1 LEKARSLV
9 KRLIGKPF
17 VSKHLL
23 FIPSDF
29 KPDIT
34 CEEPRY
40 SFVNRLRYRTSLSE
54 ILRFEILNKSEI
66 KFSYDLDYSDLWI
79 NIKLSDESKQ
89 VLLQDKLGSEDM
101 AIYRPNF
108 KSEFQTEL
116 ENGLQFLYSN
126 NRELNKSV
134 INLVTH
140 HKSHS
145 VRYTLNGNWIII
157 EFYNPQLELLETPNR
172 GSNSI
177 DIKH

>member
-1 LEKARSLV
+1 M
-9 KRLIGKPF
+9 KRIIGKPF

-23 FIPSDF
+23 FIPSNF
-29 KPDIT
+29 ESDIT

-40 SFVNRLRYRTSLSE
+40 SFVNKQHYRTDISE

-66 KFSYDLDYSDLWI
+66 VFSYDFDYSALWI
-79 NIKLSDESKQ
+79 NIKLSDVSKQ

-101 AIYRPNF
+101 AIYRQNF

-116 ENGLQFLYSN
+116 ENGLLFLYSN

-134 INLVTH
+134 INLLTH

-145 VRYTLNGNWIII
+145 ARYTLNGNWIII
-157 EFYNPQLELLETPNR
+157 EFYNPQLELLEAPNR
-172 GSNSI
+172 GSNAI